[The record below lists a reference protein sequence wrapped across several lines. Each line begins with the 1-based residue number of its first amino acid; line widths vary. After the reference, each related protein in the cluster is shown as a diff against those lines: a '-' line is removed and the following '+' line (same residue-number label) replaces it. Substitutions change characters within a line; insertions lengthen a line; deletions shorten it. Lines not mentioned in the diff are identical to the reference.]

1 MKIEKIKKLLK
12 SKHYD
17 FLRVNEHLGSNIIL
31 LGLGGS
37 HAYGT
42 DTENSDLDI
51 RGCALNKREEILI
64 PIHNFDQVTEE
75 TTDTTIYSFNKLI
88 TLLSNCNPNTIE
100 LIGLKPEHY
109 LYIHPIGQELLDNAE
124 MFLSKKA
131 IYSFGGYATSQ
142 LRRLDNKSARKLG
155 QEERMQHVLN
165 SIMNAFYTF
174 PEKYFNFPEDAI
186 KLYVDKGIQ
195 EDYETEVFM
204 DIQLKHYPLNDYQG
218 MWAEMKNIVR
228 DYSKIGKRNKH
239 AIEHN
244 KLGKHMCH
252 LVRLYLMCFDILEKG
267 KIITYREDDHELLM
281 ALRNGEY
288 LDANSQP
295 NGELESWL
303 FSNGAERLKAAN
315 ADNYSSY
322 VKNVMKKAHMY
333 MGGTNYAP
341 VLKEMVT
348 YYKDIEPSEIPAFI
362 IFITDGENS
371 DTFATNAVIKELSE
385 YNIFVQFIGIGD
397 EDFDY
402 LKSLDDMKDR
412 KHDNTGFTAVKDMNK
427 MSDEQLY
434 TEILRQ
440 YKDWLNNK

>member
-1 MKIEKIKKLLK
+1 MGFLEKLFGKKDENAAVGLSSAVTQQPVYEEKLQTIDM
-12 SKHYD
+12 SKHNENLGKVLID
-17 FLRVNEHLGSNIIL
+17 MSKGSKIDMTKHTARV
-31 LGLGGS
+31 
-37 HAYGT
+37 
-42 DTENSDLDI
+42 
-51 RGCALNKREEILI
+51 AL
-64 PIHNFDQVTEE
+64 
-75 TTDTTIYSFNKLI
+75 
-88 TLLSNCNPNTIE
+88 
-100 LIGLKPEHY
+100 
-109 LYIHPIGQELLDNAE
+109 A
-124 MFLSKKA
+124 M
-131 IYSFGGYATSQ
+131 
-142 LRRLDNKSARKLG
+142 
-155 QEERMQHVLN
+155 
-165 SIMNAFYTF
+165 
-174 PEKYFNFPEDAI
+174 
-186 KLYVDKGIQ
+186 
-195 EDYETEVFM
+195 
-204 DIQLKHYPLNDYQG
+204 
-218 MWAEMKNIVR
+218 
-228 DYSKIGKRNKH
+228 DYSGSMDWLYDNGSVQETIS
-239 AIEHN
+239 
-244 KLGKHMCH
+244 
-252 LVRLYLMCFDILEKG
+252 RLLPI
-267 KIITYREDDHELLM
+267 
-281 ALRNGEY
+281 ALRF
-288 LDANSQP
+288 DD

-402 LKSLDDMKDR
+402 LKSLDDMKGR